1 MPWFKKNLR
10 QWLNRFSLRACF
22 LTLFF
27 SGYSKK
33 APGTIG
39 SLVALLLG
47 LPILIFSANTLFL
60 AAILIGL
67 IAIAQIDKEE
77 EESKIHD
84 SSYIV
89 IDELVGM
96 WLAMAISGLSLAGV
110 ILSFIFFRIYDITKP
125 SLIGKIDKEVKGGLG
140 VVADDALAGVLA
152 GLSVLLAINI
162 LGFFNIKL

>member
-1 MPWFKKNLR
+1 MDK
-10 QWLNRFSLRACF
+10 FSLRACF

-47 LPILIFSANTLFL
+47 LPVLIFSANTLFL
-60 AAILIGL
+60 AAIFIGL

-110 ILSFIFFRIYDITKP
+110 VLSFIFFRVYDITKP
-125 SLIGKIDKEVKGGLG
+125 SLIGRIDKEVKGGLG

-152 GLSVLLAINI
+152 GLSALLVINV

>member
-1 MPWFKKNLR
+1 MDK
-10 QWLNRFSLRACF
+10 FSLRACF

-47 LPILIFSANTLFL
+47 LPVLIFSANTLFL
-60 AAILIGL
+60 AAIFIGL

-110 ILSFIFFRIYDITKP
+110 VLSFIFFRIYDITKP

-152 GLSVLLAINI
+152 GLSVLLVIHI

>member
-1 MPWFKKNLR
+1 MNK
-10 QWLNRFSLRACF
+10 FSLRACF

-96 WLAMAISGLSLAGV
+96 WLAMAISGLSLVGV

-152 GLSVLLAINI
+152 GLSTLLAINI

>member
-1 MPWFKKNLR
+1 MNK
-10 QWLNRFSLRACF
+10 FSLRACF

-60 AAILIGL
+60 AAVLIGL

-152 GLSVLLAINI
+152 GLSVLLVIHI

>member
-1 MPWFKKNLR
+1 MDK
-10 QWLNRFSLRACF
+10 FSLRACF

-39 SLVALLLG
+39 SLVAILLG
-47 LPILIFSANTLFL
+47 LPVLIFSANTLFL

-110 ILSFIFFRIYDITKP
+110 VLSFIFFRIYDIAKP

-152 GLSVLLAINI
+152 GLSVLLVIHI

>member
-1 MPWFKKNLR
+1 MNK
-10 QWLNRFSLRACF
+10 FSLRACF

-47 LPILIFSANTLFL
+47 LPVLIFSANTLFL
-60 AAILIGL
+60 GAIFIGL

-96 WLAMAISGLSLAGV
+96 WLAMAVSGLSLAGV

-140 VVADDALAGVLA
+140 VVADDALAGVLS
-152 GLSVLLAINI
+152 GLSVLLVINI

>member
-1 MPWFKKNLR
+1 MNK
-10 QWLNRFSLRACF
+10 FSLRTCF

-60 AAILIGL
+60 AAVLIGL
-67 IAIAQIDKEE
+67 IAITQIDKEE

-152 GLSVLLAINI
+152 GLSVLLVINI

>member
-1 MPWFKKNLR
+1 MDK
-10 QWLNRFSLRACF
+10 FSLRACF

-47 LPILIFSANTLFL
+47 LPVLAFSANTLFL
-60 AAILIGL
+60 GAIFVGL

-84 SSYIV
+84 SSHIV

-140 VVADDALAGVLA
+140 VVADDALAGILA
-152 GLSVLLAINI
+152 GLSALLVIHI

>member
-1 MPWFKKNLR
+1 MDK
-10 QWLNRFSLRACF
+10 FSLRMCF

-60 AAILIGL
+60 GAIFVGL

-77 EESKIHD
+77 EETKRHD

-110 ILSFIFFRIYDITKP
+110 VLSFIFFRIYDITKP

-152 GLSVLLAINI
+152 GLSALLVIHNFRI
-162 LGFFNIKL
+162 F

>member
-1 MPWFKKNLR
+1 MNK
-10 QWLNRFSLRACF
+10 FSLRACF

-47 LPILIFSANTLFL
+47 LPVLIFSANTLFL
-60 AAILIGL
+60 AAVLIGL

-125 SLIGKIDKEVKGGLG
+125 SFIGKIDKEVKGGLG

>member
-1 MPWFKKNLR
+1 M
-10 QWLNRFSLRACF
+10 
-22 LTLFF
+22 
-27 SGYSKK
+27 
-33 APGTIG
+33 
-39 SLVALLLG
+39 ALLLG
-47 LPILIFSANTLFL
+47 LPVLIFSANTLFL
-60 AAILIGL
+60 GAIFVGL
-67 IAIAQIDKEE
+67 IAITQIDKEE
-77 EESKIHD
+77 EETKRHD

-152 GLSVLLAINI
+152 GFSALLVISV
-162 LGFFNIKL
+162 LGFFNIKF

>member
-1 MPWFKKNLR
+1 MNK
-10 QWLNRFSLRACF
+10 FSLRACF

-47 LPILIFSANTLFL
+47 LPVLIFSANTLFL
-60 AAILIGL
+60 AAVLIGL
-67 IAIAQIDKEE
+67 IAITQIDKEE

-110 ILSFIFFRIYDITKP
+110 VLSFIFFRIYDITKP

-152 GLSVLLAINI
+152 GLSALLAINI
-162 LGFFNIKL
+162 LEFFNIKL

>member
-1 MPWFKKNLR
+1 MDK
-10 QWLNRFSLRACF
+10 FSLRACF

-60 AAILIGL
+60 AAVLIGL
-67 IAIAQIDKEE
+67 IAITQIDKEE
-77 EESKIHD
+77 EESKVHD

-110 ILSFIFFRIYDITKP
+110 VLSFIFFRIYDITKP

-152 GLSVLLAINI
+152 GLSALLAINI

>member
-1 MPWFKKNLR
+1 M
-10 QWLNRFSLRACF
+10 
-22 LTLFF
+22 
-27 SGYSKK
+27 
-33 APGTIG
+33 
-39 SLVALLLG
+39 LLG
-47 LPILIFSANTLFL
+47 LPVLIFSANTLFL

-110 ILSFIFFRIYDITKP
+110 VLSFVFFRIYDITKP

>member
-1 MPWFKKNLR
+1 MDKFN
-10 QWLNRFSLRACF
+10 LRACF

-47 LPILIFSANTLFL
+47 LPVLAFSANTLFL
-60 AAILIGL
+60 GAIFVGL

-140 VVADDALAGVLA
+140 VVADDALAGFLA
-152 GLSVLLAINI
+152 GLSVLLVINI
-162 LGFFNIKL
+162 LGFFNIKF

>member
-1 MPWFKKNLR
+1 M
-10 QWLNRFSLRACF
+10 
-22 LTLFF
+22 
-27 SGYSKK
+27 
-33 APGTIG
+33 
-39 SLVALLLG
+39 LLG

-96 WLAMAISGLSLAGV
+96 WLTMAISGLSLAGV
-110 ILSFIFFRIYDITKP
+110 VLSFIFFRFYDITKP

-152 GLSVLLAINI
+152 GLSVLLVINI

>member
-1 MPWFKKNLR
+1 MDK
-10 QWLNRFSLRACF
+10 FSLRACF

-60 AAILIGL
+60 AAVLIGL

-110 ILSFIFFRIYDITKP
+110 VLSFIFFRIYDITKP

>member
-1 MPWFKKNLR
+1 MDK
-10 QWLNRFSLRACF
+10 FSLRICF

-47 LPILIFSANTLFL
+47 LPVLIFSANTLFL
-60 AAILIGL
+60 GAVFVGL

-77 EESKIHD
+77 EETKRHD

-152 GLSVLLAINI
+152 GLSALLVIHI

>member
-1 MPWFKKNLR
+1 MDK
-10 QWLNRFSLRACF
+10 FSLRACF

-60 AAILIGL
+60 GAIFVGL

-110 ILSFIFFRIYDITKP
+110 VLSFIFFRIYDITKP

-140 VVADDALAGVLA
+140 VVTDDALAGVLA
-152 GLSVLLAINI
+152 GLSVLLVISI
-162 LGFFNIKL
+162 LGFFNIKF

>member
-1 MPWFKKNLR
+1 M
-10 QWLNRFSLRACF
+10 
-22 LTLFF
+22 
-27 SGYSKK
+27 
-33 APGTIG
+33 
-39 SLVALLLG
+39 LLG

-60 AAILIGL
+60 GAVFVGL

-77 EESKIHD
+77 EETKRHD

-125 SLIGKIDKEVKGGLG
+125 SLIGKIDREVKGGLG

-152 GLSVLLAINI
+152 GLSTLLVISI

>member
-1 MPWFKKNLR
+1 MDK
-10 QWLNRFSLRACF
+10 FSLRACF

-47 LPILIFSANTLFL
+47 LPVLIFSANTLFL
-60 AAILIGL
+60 AAIFIGL

-110 ILSFIFFRIYDITKP
+110 VLSFIFFRIYDITKL

-152 GLSVLLAINI
+152 GLSALLVIHI

>member
-1 MPWFKKNLR
+1 M
-10 QWLNRFSLRACF
+10 
-22 LTLFF
+22 
-27 SGYSKK
+27 
-33 APGTIG
+33 
-39 SLVALLLG
+39 LLG
-47 LPILIFSANTLFL
+47 LPVLIFSANTLFL

-84 SSYIV
+84 GSYIV

-110 ILSFIFFRIYDITKP
+110 VLSFIFFRIYDITKP

-152 GLSVLLAINI
+152 GLSVLLVINI

>member
-1 MPWFKKNLR
+1 MDK
-10 QWLNRFSLRACF
+10 FSLRACF

-60 AAILIGL
+60 GAIFIGL

-152 GLSVLLAINI
+152 GLSALLVISI
-162 LGFFNIKL
+162 LGFFNIKF

>member
-1 MPWFKKNLR
+1 MDK
-10 QWLNRFSLRACF
+10 FSLRACF

-47 LPILIFSANTLFL
+47 LPVLIFSANTLFL
-60 AAILIGL
+60 GAIFIGL

-110 ILSFIFFRIYDITKP
+110 VLSFIFFRIYDITKP
-125 SLIGKIDKEVKGGLG
+125 SLIGKIDKKVKGGLG

-152 GLSVLLAINI
+152 GLSALLVIHI
-162 LGFFNIKL
+162 LGFFNIKF

>member
-1 MPWFKKNLR
+1 MDK
-10 QWLNRFSLRACF
+10 FSLRACF

-60 AAILIGL
+60 AAVLIGL

-96 WLAMAISGLSLAGV
+96 WLAMAISRLSLAGV
-110 ILSFIFFRIYDITKP
+110 VLSFIFFRIYDITKP

-152 GLSVLLAINI
+152 GLSALLVIHI

>member
-1 MPWFKKNLR
+1 MDK
-10 QWLNRFSLRACF
+10 FSLRACF

-47 LPILIFSANTLFL
+47 LPILAFSANTLFL
-60 AAILIGL
+60 GAIFVGL

-84 SSYIV
+84 SSHIV

-140 VVADDALAGVLA
+140 VVADDALAGILA
-152 GLSVLLAINI
+152 GLSALLVIHI

>member
-1 MPWFKKNLR
+1 MNK
-10 QWLNRFSLRACF
+10 FSLRACF

-47 LPILIFSANTLFL
+47 LPVLIFSANTLFL
-60 AAILIGL
+60 GAIFIGL

-110 ILSFIFFRIYDITKP
+110 VLSFIFFRIYDITKP

>member
-1 MPWFKKNLR
+1 MNK
-10 QWLNRFSLRACF
+10 FSLRTCF

-60 AAILIGL
+60 AAVLIGL

-96 WLAMAISGLSLAGV
+96 WLAMAISGLSLASV

-125 SLIGKIDKEVKGGLG
+125 SLIGKIDKEIKGGLG

-152 GLSVLLAINI
+152 GLSVLLTINI

>member
-1 MPWFKKNLR
+1 
-10 QWLNRFSLRACF
+10 
-22 LTLFF
+22 
-27 SGYSKK
+27 KK

-47 LPILIFSANTLFL
+47 LPVLIFSANTLFL
-60 AAILIGL
+60 GAVFIGL
-67 IAIAQIDKEE
+67 IAITQIDKEE

-84 SSYIV
+84 SSHIV

-110 ILSFIFFRIYDITKP
+110 VLSFIFFRVYDITKP

-140 VVADDALAGVLA
+140 VVADDALAGILA
-152 GLSVLLAINI
+152 GLSALLVIHI

>member
-1 MPWFKKNLR
+1 MDK
-10 QWLNRFSLRACF
+10 FSLRACF

-47 LPILIFSANTLFL
+47 LPVLIFSANTLFL
-60 AAILIGL
+60 GAVFVGL

-77 EESKIHD
+77 EETKRHD
-84 SSYIV
+84 SSHIV

-110 ILSFIFFRIYDITKP
+110 VLSFIFFRIYDITKP

-152 GLSVLLAINI
+152 GLSALLVIHI
-162 LGFFNIKL
+162 LGFFNIKF

>member
-1 MPWFKKNLR
+1 MDK
-10 QWLNRFSLRACF
+10 FSLRACF

-47 LPILIFSANTLFL
+47 LPVLIFSANTLFL
-60 AAILIGL
+60 VAILIGL

-110 ILSFIFFRIYDITKP
+110 VLSFIFFRIYDITKP

>member
-1 MPWFKKNLR
+1 MNK
-10 QWLNRFSLRACF
+10 FSLRACF

-47 LPILIFSANTLFL
+47 LPVLIFSANTLFL
-60 AAILIGL
+60 AAVLIGL

-77 EESKIHD
+77 EESKVHD

-110 ILSFIFFRIYDITKP
+110 VLSFIFFRIYDITKP

-152 GLSVLLAINI
+152 GLSALLVINI

>member
-1 MPWFKKNLR
+1 MDK
-10 QWLNRFSLRACF
+10 FSLRACF

-60 AAILIGL
+60 AAVLIGL

-110 ILSFIFFRIYDITKP
+110 VLSFIFFRIYDITKP
-125 SLIGKIDKEVKGGLG
+125 SLIGKIDKKVKGGLG

-152 GLSVLLAINI
+152 GLSTLLAINI

>member
-1 MPWFKKNLR
+1 MDK
-10 QWLNRFSLRACF
+10 FSLRACF

-47 LPILIFSANTLFL
+47 LPVLIFSANTLFL
-60 AAILIGL
+60 GAVFVGL
-67 IAIAQIDKEE
+67 IAITQIDKEE
-77 EESKIHD
+77 EETKRHD

-110 ILSFIFFRIYDITKP
+110 VLSFTFFRIYDITKP

-152 GLSVLLAINI
+152 GLSALLVIHI
-162 LGFFNIKL
+162 LGFFNIKF

>member
-1 MPWFKKNLR
+1 MNK
-10 QWLNRFSLRACF
+10 FSLRACF

-47 LPILIFSANTLFL
+47 LPVLIFSANTLFL
-60 AAILIGL
+60 AAVFIGL

-110 ILSFIFFRIYDITKP
+110 VLSFIFFRIYDITKP

-152 GLSVLLAINI
+152 GLSVLLVINI

>member
-1 MPWFKKNLR
+1 M
-10 QWLNRFSLRACF
+10 
-22 LTLFF
+22 
-27 SGYSKK
+27 
-33 APGTIG
+33 
-39 SLVALLLG
+39 LLG
-47 LPILIFSANTLFL
+47 LPVLIFSANTLFL
-60 AAILIGL
+60 AAVLIGL

-110 ILSFIFFRIYDITKP
+110 VLSFIFFRIYDITKP

-152 GLSVLLAINI
+152 GLSTLLAINI

>member
-1 MPWFKKNLR
+1 MDK
-10 QWLNRFSLRACF
+10 FSLRACF

-47 LPILIFSANTLFL
+47 LPVLIFSANTLFL
-60 AAILIGL
+60 GAVFVGL

-77 EESKIHD
+77 EETKRHD
-84 SSYIV
+84 SSHIV

-110 ILSFIFFRIYDITKP
+110 VLSFIFFRIYDITKP

-152 GLSVLLAINI
+152 GLSALLVIHI